1 MNLKN
6 LGKSIIWTKS
16 CRWEKIFRLPQISW
30 RQICYFH
37 TLPPSLSFY
46 LILSQTFIKNKK
58 FSISWLFLFLTPSST
73 SLSLLPLELPHTS
86 TFPFSLF
93 NSLSNFYL
101 KKKIIS
107 HGSSSTS
114 PLHLP
119 LSSSHLLNS
128 LTFSSLQLIILPF
141 HLPFSHFHFLN
152 SLTSLSLQ
160 LIAHPISYLNPMLGF
175 FFFLISLWFL
185 WFYYCLSLKGTF
197 FPFWFLCL
205 FFVAVFT

>member
-46 LILSQTFIKNKK
+46 LILSQTFIKNKNKNKK
-58 FSISWLFLFLTPSST
+58 FSLSWLFLFLTPSST
-73 SLSLLPLELPHTS
+73 SLLLLPLELLHTS

-101 KKKIIS
+101 KKKNYLS
-107 HGSSSTS
+107 WLFLYLTSSSTS
-114 PLHLP
+114 LFLSPLEL
-119 LSSSHLLNS
+119 LHLLNNY
-128 LTFSSLQLIILPF
+128 LTFSS
-141 HLPFSHFHFLN
+141 
-152 SLTSLSLQ
+152 TSLSLAP
-160 LIAHPISYLNPMLGF
+160 LELPTSSSP
-175 FFFLISLWFL
+175 
-185 WFYYCLSLKGTF
+185 
-197 FPFWFLCL
+197 
-205 FFVAVFT
+205 